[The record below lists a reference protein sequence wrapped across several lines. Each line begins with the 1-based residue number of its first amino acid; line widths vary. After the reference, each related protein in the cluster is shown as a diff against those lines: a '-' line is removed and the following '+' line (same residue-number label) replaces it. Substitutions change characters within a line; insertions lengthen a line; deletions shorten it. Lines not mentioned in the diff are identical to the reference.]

1 MQRVLAAV
9 ASILVLGLS
18 GPVHACGRGDD
29 ANLCKTQNGHYRIA
43 LPDGTGPYPAVL
55 YLYGSLGNS
64 GSVIGNRGF
73 VRAFTSRG
81 YAVIVPAGLNKH
93 YVTGIGSGWFLRNSL
108 APKERDDT
116 KFVAEV
122 LADAE
127 RRHQIDRRRVL
138 IAGMSNGG
146 FLTWEIAC
154 HAPHLGAAFAPVA
167 AGYLGNMPSHC
178 VKPVRILHTHGRADR
193 IVTTDESGDRASGGA
208 RIMLLEETLDRIARS
223 NGCVRPG
230 APQKFLDYDRT
241 TWQGCPR
248 GGSVDL
254 LMHDGGHTIPAS
266 WYAYVV
272 DWFES
277 MGSYSPAL
285 GGGVARFRGAGDRGS
300 RFRSAGSGSGR
311 FKRISD

>member
-1 MQRVLAAV
+1 MRRVLAALG
-9 ASILVLGLS
+9 AILVIAVSDPGQ
-18 GPVHACGRGDD
+18 ACERGDET
-29 ANLCKTQNGHYRIA
+29 NLCKTQNGHYRIV
-43 LPDGTGPYPAVL
+43 LPDGSGPYPAVV

-64 GSVIGNRGF
+64 GAVVGNRGF
-73 VRAFTSRG
+73 VEAFTRRG
-81 YAVIVPAGLNKH
+81 YAVIVPAGLNKQ
-93 YVTGIGSGWFLRNSL
+93 YVSGVGSGWFLRNSR

-127 RRHQIDRRRVL
+127 RRHRIDRRRVL

-167 AGYLGNMPSHC
+167 AGYLGEMPAQC
-178 VKPVRILHTHGRADR
+178 VQPVRILHTHGRADR
-193 IVTTDESGDRASGGA
+193 IVTVDESGDRVSGGA
-208 RIMLLEETLDRIARS
+208 RIMLLDKTMTRIARS
-223 NGCVRPG
+223 NGCVRAG
-230 APQKFLDYDRT
+230 DPQKFLDYDRT
-241 TWQGCPR
+241 TWEGCPR

-254 LMHDGGHTIPAS
+254 LLHDGGHTIPAS
-266 WYAYVV
+266 WYTYVV

-277 MGSYSPAL
+277 LGTFSTAR
-285 GGGVARFRGAGDRGS
+285 GGGIARFRGAGERGG
-300 RFRSAGSGSGR
+300 RFRSAGSGSTR